1 MPFYRRTVSVR
12 ALPAKERAQG
22 QFAANQRTRLRRR
35 RFGMAAIASF
45 LTSKTA
51 SVPRVLLFF
60 ARSAHAGEFVGKSRA
75 VYAMRGTPCPCEADF
90 AGVRPGRQKEWN
102 VPPARAD
109 AVFK

>member
-12 ALPAKERAQG
+12 ALPAKERVQG
-22 QFAANQRTRLRRR
+22 QFAANQKTRLRRR
-35 RFGMAAIASF
+35 RFGMAAIAPF
-45 LTSKTA
+45 LTSKLA
-51 SVPRVLLFF
+51 SAPRVLLFF
-60 ARSAHAGEFVGKSRA
+60 ARSVRAGEFVDKSSA

-90 AGVRPGRQKEWN
+90 AGVRPGWQKEWE